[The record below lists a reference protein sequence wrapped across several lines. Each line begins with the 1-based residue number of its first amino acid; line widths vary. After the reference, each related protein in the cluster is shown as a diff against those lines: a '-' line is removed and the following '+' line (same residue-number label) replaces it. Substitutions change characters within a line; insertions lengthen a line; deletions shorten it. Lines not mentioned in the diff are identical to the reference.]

1 MQVFCKKGQNV
12 KVSVSRTGVRLGEPE
27 AGPWRFG
34 GEKQVG
40 VDFLGLGVSRG
51 GAPLVLEKA
60 GRVGLG
66 FAKTETYCMF
76 FQTTRKTMTLRY
88 MTHTYYQLQINCIFF
103 SIFLLSLHFYRSVF
117 LLLLHNEPSLVCLLI
132 ELQSHFCFEW
142 NSLLPLLLHCTK
154 YPNSFACNSQEY
166 FE

>member
-40 VDFLGLGVSRG
+40 VDFLGLGVSGG

-66 FAKTETYCMF
+66 FSQTETY
-76 FQTTRKTMTLRY
+76 
-88 MTHTYYQLQINCIFF
+88 
-103 SIFLLSLHFYRSVF
+103 
-117 LLLLHNEPSLVCLLI
+117 
-132 ELQSHFCFEW
+132 
-142 NSLLPLLLHCTK
+142 
-154 YPNSFACNSQEY
+154 
-166 FE
+166 

>member
-1 MQVFCKKGQNV
+1 MTAWQ
-12 KVSVSRTGVRLGEPE
+12 SVSRTGVCLGEPE
-27 AGPWRFG
+27 AGPRRFG
-34 GEKQVG
+34 GAGQVG

-103 SIFLLSLHFYRSVF
+103 
-117 LLLLHNEPSLVCLLI
+117 
-132 ELQSHFCFEW
+132 
-142 NSLLPLLLHCTK
+142 
-154 YPNSFACNSQEY
+154 
-166 FE
+166 